1 MRTSLEGK
9 PPWRDEHCQRARL
22 VPLGSG
28 ARGGEAAQAEEI
40 WTLS

>member
-1 MRTSLEGK
+1 MDNAASSTRQKALALNL
-9 PPWRDEHCQRARL
+9 DRL
-22 VPLGSG
+22 VTLGSV